1 MDNPTRAKM
10 ALSTVTVAVNNTGCA
25 VPVFVQVMERRA
37 ANFVGVCSTPHY
49 RANFEMAVLGKRL
62 KSCGNLNEL
71 LRMFKEKLDTPV
83 PLGEEIRD
91 TKCSIRRVFDYIL
104 LGLGFRESHF

>member
-1 MDNPTRAKM
+1 MISHPISNR
-10 ALSTVTVAVNNTGCA
+10 SC
-25 VPVFVQVMERRA
+25 R
-37 ANFVGVCSTPHY
+37 
-49 RANFEMAVLGKRL
+49 RL

-91 TKCSIRRVFDYIL
+91 TKCSIRKVAYF
-104 LGLGFRESHF
+104 

>member
-1 MDNPTRAKM
+1 MISHPISNR
-10 ALSTVTVAVNNTGCA
+10 SC
-25 VPVFVQVMERRA
+25 R
-37 ANFVGVCSTPHY
+37 
-49 RANFEMAVLGKRL
+49 RL

-91 TKCSIRRVFDYIL
+91 TKCSIRKVTYSLSEALED
-104 LGLGFRESHF
+104 

>member
-1 MDNPTRAKM
+1 MGILVDI
-10 ALSTVTVAVNNTGCA
+10 TVHISNRSC
-25 VPVFVQVMERRA
+25 R
-37 ANFVGVCSTPHY
+37 
-49 RANFEMAVLGKRL
+49 RL

-91 TKCSIRRVFDYIL
+91 TKCSIRKTFRLEDWTSHAWTQSPPDLELFAMFGGT
-104 LGLGFRESHF
+104 LGYVNDIR